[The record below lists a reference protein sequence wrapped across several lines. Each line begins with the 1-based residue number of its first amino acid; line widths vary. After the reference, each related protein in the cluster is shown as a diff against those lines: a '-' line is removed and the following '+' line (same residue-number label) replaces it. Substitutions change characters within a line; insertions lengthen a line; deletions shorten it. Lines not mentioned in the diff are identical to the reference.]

1 MRATD
6 RLAAWL
12 LDRYRVLRRIE
23 HRELAEFRRWL
34 EDTDNLLHLTVVVAV
49 PLLLAVVTAIS
60 NRVHVLPYLLF
71 PPLASGAYTLF
82 ANPESEYASPR
93 RFVGGLTAG
102 ALCGDLAFR
111 LVAMLSEPTS
121 ATYGVQ
127 PEAAAFA
134 VFLTGLVTWALDI
147 EEASAFSSALLVLVI
162 DPGAGATSVQLFPG
176 VTVAVSPRTA
186 YVGSVLLSTTLV
198 AAVFLL
204 WRERFYERRA
214 EYLYG
219 TTDGDDHVLV
229 PMAGPDAERTALFGA
244 RLAAAHEAGKVV
256 LLRVL
261 GDADVEGAVHPADV
275 AVGGGDESAR
285 SATAEG
291 ADSPEVA
298 SDGVP
303 ADAGYDAAA
312 EDDPV
317 AEAAATLESAAARI
331 RTRTGVPC
339 ESVVVS
345 GDPGPATVDA
355 AERTNCDLVVVPN
368 DPDRTVLAEPT
379 RTVFASSLDAVAFD
393 STLDVTR
400 WRRVLVAIAR
410 PGDSAHAMID
420 FATRLAGRT
429 GTVSAFTCID
439 REVERRPAENRLAN
453 VVETVEEPIE
463 TRVARDD
470 VESFVE
476 ANAGAYDLVVLGSSG
491 DRLTASRLVAPP
503 TFRRLRAVDA
513 DVAIVDRASLG

>member
-6 RLAAWL
+6 RFAAWL

-60 NRVHVLPYLLF
+60 NQVQALPYLLF
-71 PPLASGAYTLF
+71 PPLASGTYTLF

-102 ALCGDLAFR
+102 ALCGDLAFQ
-111 LVAMLSEPTS
+111 LVAAISEPTG
-121 ATYGVQ
+121 ATFGVQ

-134 VFLTGLVTWALDI
+134 VFLTGLVTWALDL

-162 DPGAGATSVQLFPG
+162 DPGTGATSVLLYPG

-198 AAVFLL
+198 AVVFLL

-229 PMAGPDAERTALFGA
+229 PMSGPDAERTALFGA

-261 GDADVEGAVHPADV
+261 TDADVDGAVHPADI
-275 AVGGGDESAR
+275 ATDGGDQ
-285 SATAEG
+285 SATSG
-291 ADSPEVA
+291 AGKDGASPEE
-298 SDGVP
+298 
-303 ADAGYDAAA
+303 GYDAAE
-312 EDDPV
+312 EDAV
-317 AEAAATLESAAARI
+317 AEAARTLESAAARI

-345 GDPGPATVDA
+345 GEPGPATVDA
-355 AERTNCDLVVVPN
+355 AERTNCDLVVVPH
-368 DPDRTVLAEPT
+368 DPDRGVLAEPT
-379 RTVFASSLDAVAFD
+379 RTVFRSSLDAVAFG

-400 WRRVLVAIAR
+400 WRRVLVAVSR
-410 PGDSAHAMID
+410 PGDSAHAMVD
-420 FATRLAGRT
+420 FATRLAGRA

-453 VVETVEEPIE
+453 VVETVDEPVE

-476 ANAGAYDLVVLGSSG
+476 ANADSYDLVVLGSSG
-491 DRLTASRLVAPP
+491 DRSAASRLVSPP

-513 DVAIVDRASLG
+513 DVAIVDRGRPE